1 MVLFTLQQELLVKK
15 WQENEKK
22 RYLTAVP
29 VEQLAETITVLR
41 RRFGLTDDGT

>member
-1 MVLFTLQQELLVKK
+1 MVIYTLQQELLVKK
-15 WQENEKK
+15 WQDNPRL

-29 VEQLAETITVLR
+29 VEQLADTITVLR